1 VEEIPEIAVPSPN
14 LRKRRFWPFLCKP
27 QQQQVVPQAK
37 KAFPCATWVHGLRN
51 TLAARHRAEV
61 G

>member
-1 VEEIPEIAVPSPN
+1 VPSPN

-27 QQQQVVPQAK
+27 QQQQQVVPQAK